1 MQSFAPPSTRTIPG
15 VYSTPE
21 DEYRV
26 LNSGVGLVDRSG
38 VGRLVA
44 AGEDALDLLDRLST
58 NQLASIEAGSGAP
71 TVLTTNKGRVIDL
84 LHVYRD
90 RDHLIVTT
98 SASNQQRVAEWIE
111 FYTFVEDVTV
121 QDVTD
126 VTAVLSIVGPESPR
140 ILDGFTNGAASSLMP
155 FEWRTATIDG
165 ASVSVYRTD
174 FLGVT
179 SFDLVAD
186 AEDANRLSTRLL
198 DVGAVPVGLDAVEV
212 VRIEQGVPAFGKELT
227 EDYNPHEANLVP
239 YICFSKG
246 CYVGQEVITRLHTY
260 KKVQKRLVGL
270 RWDGEGVSAG
280 AGLVCQGRQVGVVT
294 SVAPVP
300 GSGAYVGLGYVRR
313 EFAKEG
319 MVVSSKEGVEDEIGI
334 VTLS

>member
-15 VYSTPE
+15 AYSTPE

-26 LNSGVGLVDRSG
+26 LNSGAGLVDRSG
-38 VGRLVA
+38 IGRLVA

-58 NQLASIEAGSGAP
+58 NQLAAIEAGNGAP

-121 QDVTD
+121 RDVTD
-126 VTAVLSIVGPESPR
+126 VTVALSIVGPESSH

-165 ASVSVYRTD
+165 ASVAVYRTD
-174 FLGVT
+174 FLGVA

-186 AEDANRLSTRLL
+186 AEDASRLSTRLL

-227 EDYNPHEANLVP
+227 EDYNPHEANLVR
-239 YICFSKG
+239 YISFSKG

-270 RWDGEGVSAG
+270 RWDGEGVSEG
-280 AGLVCQGRQVGVVT
+280 TGLICQGKQVGVVT
-294 SVAPVP
+294 SVARVP

-313 EFAKEG
+313 EFAKDG
-319 MVVSSKEGVEDEIGI
+319 MVVSGEAGVVDEIGI
-334 VTLS
+334 VALS